1 MLAEGQVVGSYRITR
16 KLGEG
21 GMGAVFQAVNQEIG
35 RTAAIKV
42 LHAQFAQNPQFAT
55 RFLNEAKAANAIDH
69 PGVVEIYEFNRLPD
83 GTTFI
88 VMEFLAG
95 ESLAKRLQNGPLGL
109 DTLRIAR

>member
-42 LHAQFAQNPQFAT
+42 LHAQFAQNPQFA
-55 RFLNEAKAANAIDH
+55 L
-69 PGVVEIYEFNRLPD
+69 
-83 GTTFI
+83 
-88 VMEFLAG
+88 
-95 ESLAKRLQNGPLGL
+95 SL
-109 DTLRIAR
+109 IHI